1 MSCDIV
7 VTGFFLFIYY
17 RRYLGATQFENF
29 GARMTFPCYDEPALK
44 AIFNLKMTHDA
55 TYNTISNTIG
65 TRVEN
70 GDETVTTSFEPS
82 PIMSSYLLAFVVSDF
97 EYSTMTDV
105 DARLHRIYTHGDS
118 VKRTNYALANS
129 PKLLK
134 ALEDYVS
141 IGYEL
146 PKAFHAAIPDF
157 GAGAME
163 NWGLITYK
171 EQYLIVDSTSHHREV
186 LDSVRVMAHEL
197 GHMFFGNLV
206 TCDWWNYIWLNE
218 GFATLFEYQ
227 LTDAVY
233 PTMRMRDYFNLKM
246 AMIAFEVDALPTTT
260 PMTTVDS
267 QDTSSNSIIIY
278 NKAGSVLRMFQYTVG
293 HEIFKATLNEY
304 LTTK

>member
-1 MSCDIV
+1 MA
-7 VTGFFLFIYY
+7 
-17 RRYLGATQFENF
+17 ATQFENF

-44 AIFNLKMTHDA
+44 AIFNLKMTHDES
-55 TYNTISNTIG
+55 YNTIANTIG
-65 TRVEN
+65 TRAIN
-70 GDETVTTSFEPS
+70 GDGTVTTSFQPS

-97 EYSTMTDV
+97 GYSTMTDV
-105 DARLHRIYTHGDS
+105 EDRLHRIYTHEDS
-118 VKRTNYALANS
+118 VARTNYALANS

-171 EQYLIVDSTSHHREV
+171 EQYLIVDSNSHHREV

-233 PTMRMRDYFNLKM
+233 PAMRMRDYFNLKM

-267 QDTSSNSIIIY
+267 EDTSSNSLIIY

-293 HEIFKATLNEY
+293 HEIFKETLNEY